1 MKKLLTLT
9 LIAVMAMG
17 CAKHKPNTSATTVF
31 QTALNKAIEQQRAIS
46 DKYSDSASFCKAE
59 KLLYYSE
66 QMEINTAE
74 LNKLIN
80 LKKQL
85 R

>member
-1 MKKLLTLT
+1 MRKLPIIALTAIL
-9 LIAVMAMG
+9 AVS
-17 CAKHKPNTSATTVF
+17 CAKHKPSTSATTVF
-31 QTALNKAIEQQRAIS
+31 QASLTKAIENQKAIS
-46 DKYSDSASFCKAE
+46 EKYSDSASFCKAE

-74 LNKLIN
+74 LNKLNN
-80 LKKQL
+80 LKNQL